1 MAFLGTSRAERHHR
15 VGSCVSTALC
25 RLGYQQVGDPEVRS
39 DRMAAR
45 KSPAARW
52 SGASP
57 LARRER
63 RGRRQSRGLC
73 PEESLLCAATDE
85 AATDEEAFRKST
97 NGGRL
102 SASAGNPQVGGWSVP
117 CCVVGFLLLVAS
129 AVLLTAGSELFA
141 EHASAAGRRFG
152 VTALA
157 IGLVLAGAEP
167 EEMVTAIFAS
177 ARHLPGIAAGDAIGA
192 NVTMLTVVLGLAAL
206 ARPLKISGRVRT
218 YALAASAAG
227 VAAALCLLG
236 GSVGRALGAALVVA
250 YLVAV
255 AVVWWIERR
264 PPAFGE
270 AAEIQEH
277 DEGSPAG
284 RDSRAAALV
293 VVGVAAMAGGGW
305 LAVSGAERIVGS
317 LGLAQSVVG
326 LTFVALATTAEL
338 FALVWAA
345 YRRGVE
351 ELALAGV
358 LGSAVYNAT
367 ATLGVAA
374 LVVPSTSPGWSGRP
388 GWVPPCPL
396 CWSVGSSHSAESAAW
411 VGDCSSPPMGR
422 TWRSPSDDGPVRR

>member
-1 MAFLGTSRAERHHR
+1 VLGFA
-15 VGSCVSTALC
+15 
-25 RLGYQQVGDPEVRS
+25 
-39 DRMAAR
+39 
-45 KSPAARW
+45 
-52 SGASP
+52 
-57 LARRER
+57 
-63 RGRRQSRGLC
+63 
-73 PEESLLCAATDE
+73 
-85 AATDEEAFRKST
+85 
-97 NGGRL
+97 
-102 SASAGNPQVGGWSVP
+102 
-117 CCVVGFLLLVAS
+117 LLVAS

-206 ARPLKISGRVRT
+206 ARPLELGGRVRT

-227 VAAALCLLG
+227 VAAALALLG
-236 GSVGRALGAALVVA
+236 GQVGRVWGVLLVLA
-250 YLVAV
+250 YLLAV
-255 AVVWWIERR
+255 GVVWWRERQ

-270 AAEIQEH
+270 AAELEEQGEH
-277 DEGSPAG
+277 GPSKTG
-284 RDSRAAALV
+284 DSRAALLV
-293 VVGVAAMAGGGW
+293 VVGVAVMAGGGW
-305 LAVSGAERIVGS
+305 LAVSGAERIVNL

-374 LVVPSTSPGWSGRP
+374 LVHPIHVGGIEWQAWLGAALPAALVVYATLFMRVGR
-388 GWVPPCPL
+388 
-396 CWSVGSSHSAESAAW
+396 VGGVMLVAVYGAYL
-411 VGDCSSPPMGR
+411 GLTFR
-422 TWRSPSDDGPVRR
+422 

>member
-1 MAFLGTSRAERHHR
+1 M
-15 VGSCVSTALC
+15 
-25 RLGYQQVGDPEVRS
+25 
-39 DRMAAR
+39 
-45 KSPAARW
+45 
-52 SGASP
+52 
-57 LARRER
+57 
-63 RGRRQSRGLC
+63 
-73 PEESLLCAATDE
+73 
-85 AATDEEAFRKST
+85 
-97 NGGRL
+97 
-102 SASAGNPQVGGWSVP
+102 
-117 CCVVGFLLLVAS
+117 VGFLLLIAS
-129 AVLLTAGSELFA
+129 AALLTAGSELFA

-192 NVTMLTVVLGLAAL
+192 NVTMLTIVLGLAAL
-206 ARPLKISGRVRT
+206 ARPLELSSRVQT

-227 VAAALCLLG
+227 IAAALALLG
-236 GSVGRALGAALVVA
+236 GTVGRGWGVALVAA

-255 AVVWWIERR
+255 GVVWWLERR

-270 AAEIQEH
+270 VAELDEH
-277 DEGSPAG
+277 EDGTSRTG
-284 RDSRAAALV
+284 DSRAALLV
-293 VVGVAAMAGGGW
+293 VVGVAVMAGGGW
-305 LAVSGAERIVGS
+305 LAVSGAERIVRS

-374 LVVPSTSPGWSGRP
+374 LVHPLHAHGIEWQAWLGAALPALLVGYVVIFKRVGRI
-388 GWVPPCPL
+388 GGGLLIVTYGAYL
-396 CWSVGSSHSAESAAW
+396 GLTF
-411 VGDCSSPPMGR
+411 R
-422 TWRSPSDDGPVRR
+422 

>member
-1 MAFLGTSRAERHHR
+1 LGGPGLPCR
-15 VGSCVSTALC
+15 VA
-25 RLGYQQVGDPEVRS
+25 
-39 DRMAAR
+39 
-45 KSPAARW
+45 
-52 SGASP
+52 
-57 LARRER
+57 
-63 RGRRQSRGLC
+63 
-73 PEESLLCAATDE
+73 
-85 AATDEEAFRKST
+85 
-97 NGGRL
+97 
-102 SASAGNPQVGGWSVP
+102 
-117 CCVVGFLLLVAS
+117 GFLLLVAS

-206 ARPLKISGRVRT
+206 VRPLELGGRVRT

-227 VAAALCLLG
+227 IAAALSLLG
-236 GSVGRALGAALVVA
+236 GRVGRVWGGVLVTA

-255 AVVWWIERR
+255 GVVWWRERR
-264 PPAFGE
+264 PPVFGE
-270 AAEIQEH
+270 AAELEEH
-277 DEGSPAG
+277 EERGRPPEAG
-284 RDSRAAALV
+284 DSRAAALV
-293 VVGVAAMAGGGW
+293 IAGVAAMAGGGW
-305 LAVSGAERIVGS
+305 LAVSGAERIVDS
-317 LGLAQSVVG
+317 LGLQQSVVG

-374 LVVPSTSPGWSGRP
+374 LVHPIYATGLEWQAWLGAALPAALVAYAMVFKRVGRA
-388 GWVPPCPL
+388 GGAVL
-396 CWSVGSSHSAESAAW
+396 VAAY
-411 VGDCSSPPMGR
+411 GAYLGLTFR
-422 TWRSPSDDGPVRR
+422 